1 MKKLLRLAAIAVT
14 GLGLTTGVAAA
25 STGSIGNTG
34 PRSDNTVTER
44 RDRDVDVDNNNDVRV
59 DNRNDQNARTGN
71 ARVSGNA
78 TGGGARSGAADND
91 YLSDTAVEVDN
102 SASTAGAFDDGNGDG
117 DNSGT
122 INTTGPRSDNHIFFN
137 SDVDV
142 DIDNDN
148 DVYVENDV
156 DQRAVS
162 GNARVSGNTT
172 GGGAT
177 SGNASNISTTTTTVN
192 VSN

>member
-1 MKKLLRLAAIAVT
+1 
-14 GLGLTTGVAAA
+14 
-25 STGSIGNTG
+25 
-34 PRSDNTVTER
+34 
-44 RDRDVDVDNNNDVRV
+44 
-59 DNRNDQNARTGN
+59 
-71 ARVSGNA
+71 
-78 TGGGARSGAADND
+78 ND

-142 DIDNDN
+142 GIDNNNNVRVDN
-148 DVYVENDV
+148 RND
-156 DQRAVS
+156 QNART

-177 SGNASNISTTTTTVN
+177 SGNASNISTT
-192 VSN
+192 